1 MKKIINKLESIIYTK
16 LIENGIY
23 VEEDIFNYGFLVLTR
38 YLIYIS
44 IMFPLLITFGL
55 VKPVFVF
62 CISYFILRNHVGG
75 VHVANPLLCVLTTVS
90 ITILVPWIA
99 ANNIINSFR
108 IICTMYTIIIFSIYI
123 IKVADHP
130 NKPLSSE
137 EKNQHS
143 KNAIVIILFEFLV
156 FIFSY
161 KNCSN
166 LIFNE
171 ILFANLVCTLELY
184 IFCIKKAKL
193 RLFHT
198 KV

>member
-1 MKKIINKLESIIYTK
+1 MWTYTT
-16 LIENGIY
+16 
-23 VEEDIFNYGFLVLTR
+23 D
-38 YLIYIS
+38 S
-44 IMFPLLITFGL
+44 MD
-55 VKPVFVF
+55 FV
-62 CISYFILRNHVGG
+62 
-75 VHVANPLLCVLTTVS
+75 TVS
-90 ITILVPWIA
+90 TGLILPYWMGLPIRYIH
-99 ANNIINSFR
+99 IINSFR

-171 ILFANLVCTLELY
+171 ILFANLVYTLKLY
-184 IFCIKKAKL
+184 IFFIKK
-193 RLFHT
+193 T
-198 KV
+198 